1 MKECKWPYDL
11 NHRYHLD
18 ISKDESDWSRK
29 EDPQQLEQDDG
40 DVEEVDQM
48 LKEDDVVHVDDAHV
62 TPSTDEKIL
71 DDLELDAG
79 PHQQH
84 DPCWKHTVI
93 NYSLGW

>member
-1 MKECKWPYDL
+1 M
-11 NHRYHLD
+11 D

-29 EDPQQLEQDDG
+29 EDPEQLEQNYG

-48 LKEDDVVHVDDAHV
+48 LEEDDVVHVDDAYV
-62 TPSTDEKIL
+62 APSTDEKIL

-84 DPCWKHTVI
+84 DPCWKQRKAAQQYIKKLHI
-93 NYSLGW
+93 Y